1 MNHQNVIAT
10 FPANKV
16 SRKDK
21 ARIGRRVRITWPSV
35 YGFAGTIVD
44 VTNGPYFWVQLDDR
58 MVGVCDGL
66 IGLEGD
72 GLEEIAA

>member
-1 MNHQNVIAT
+1 M
-10 FPANKV
+10 
-16 SRKDK
+16 
-21 ARIGRRVRITWPSV
+21 
-35 YGFAGTIVD
+35 D